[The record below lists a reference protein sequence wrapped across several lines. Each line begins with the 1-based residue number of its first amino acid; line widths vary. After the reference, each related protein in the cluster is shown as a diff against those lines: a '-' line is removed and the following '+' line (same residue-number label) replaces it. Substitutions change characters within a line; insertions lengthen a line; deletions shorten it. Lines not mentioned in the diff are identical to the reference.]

1 MLDLTL
7 WVLKIITTEEIL
19 RSGLDLIAFGIDTN
33 MAATMF
39 HSLVAAVSSGN
50 FDPNAQGSVTLL
62 VIYFVL
68 AIGVS
73 FFCSVWEAV
82 ILSVTT
88 PYVANLKNKRPKVGA
103 RLEHLKKHIGRPLT
117 SILTLNTIAHTVGA
131 MGVAAQI
138 SALGGGA
145 WDAAAGALM
154 TFAILI
160 LSEIIPKNL
169 GARHWRAWA
178 PWVSLCLTILA
189 KIMTPVVWFIEL
201 FSKGHHGEAAFSR
214 EELKVMAEMGTRQ
227 GKLKEDESR
236 ILENLLTL
244 GEISVKEVMTPR
256 VVVFALSES
265 TTVQQYLDRHNSSP
279 FSRIPIYNE
288 NRDDIGGFAL
298 KHDILLAAAQD
309 KFDLTLKEL
318 SREIPAMPQIT
329 KLTDAFQHLV
339 ANRHHV
345 AIVLDEYGG
354 MGGLVTME
362 DVVETL
368 LGLEIVDEADTR
380 EDMQEFARNL
390 WRNRAAKMGLEI
402 TNPSAVEELEAPP
415 KEEN

>member
-1 MLDLTL
+1 MKESPFART
-7 WVLKIITTEEIL
+7 IPT
-19 RSGLDLIAFGIDTN
+19 
-33 MAATMF
+33 TMF
-39 HSLVAAVSSGN
+39 HTFVAAAGSGN
-50 FDPNAQGSVTLL
+50 FDPNAIGSLTTLI
-62 VIYFVL
+62 IYFCL

-88 PYVANLKNKRPKVGA
+88 PYVANLKNKRPKVGR
-103 RLEHLKKHIGRPLT
+103 RLEELKTHIGRPLT

-131 MGVAAQI
+131 MGVASQV
-138 SALGGGA
+138 SALGGGK

-169 GARHWRAWA
+169 GARHWRTWA
-178 PWVSLCLTILA
+178 PWVSLCLQILA

-201 FSKGHHGEAAFSR
+201 FSKGHHSEAAFSR
-214 EELKVMAEMGTRQ
+214 EELKVMAEVGMRQ
-227 GKLKEDESR
+227 GKLHEDESR

-256 VVVFALSES
+256 VVVFALPEE
-265 TTVQQYLDRHNSSP
+265 TTVQVYLDRHNSSP
-279 FSRIPIYNE
+279 FSRIPLYSE
-288 NRDDIGGFAL
+288 NRDDIKGFVL
-298 KHDILLAAAQD
+298 KHDILLAAARDQ
-309 KFDLTLKEL
+309 FDVTLKEL
-318 SREIPAMPQIT
+318 VREIAAIPQIT

-354 MGGLVTME
+354 MAGLVTME

-390 WRNRAAKMGLEI
+390 WKTRAKKMGLEMDP
-402 TNPSAVEELEAPP
+402 TPSDDVIQPSE
-415 KEEN
+415 